1 MATLSFDRIAKIATI
16 DLAFD
21 AITIQEIVDQFRDY
35 FDEPSNLDLVNGID
49 AVGKQDLRPS
59 DPGTK
64 LVGITA
70 TLKDGWQLKAADRAG
85 PTIVLVTIADG
96 NIVALDEVGAAASP
110 VVAAPFVSYVIE
122 SDVSAGL
129 ISANID
135 TLTVDVGVLAQ
146 HISNRKDIDFT
157 GDDAL
162 GWQEVVYDDDG
173 STILARYDLYDE
185 TATRIN
191 ETIGSFVLRNGMIA
205 SRRPSP

>member
-1 MATLSFDRIAKIATI
+1 MATLSFDRILKIATI

-21 AITIQEIVDQFRDY
+21 SITIQEIVDQFRDY

-64 LVGITA
+64 LVGITT
-70 TLKDGWQLKAADRAG
+70 TLKDGWQLKAADRPG
-85 PTIVLVTIADG
+85 PTVVLVTIADG
-96 NIVALDEVGAAASP
+96 NVVALDEVGAAASP
-110 VVAAPFVSYVIE
+110 VVAATFVAYVIE

-135 TLTVDVGVLAQ
+135 TLNTNVSVLAQ

-157 GDDAL
+157 GDDAA

-173 STILARYDLYDE
+173 TTILARYDLYDND
-185 TATRIN
+185 AVRIN
-191 ETIGSFVLRNGMIA
+191 ETVSAFVLRNGMIA
-205 SRRPSP
+205 SRRLSP